1 MRIQRTP
8 KVKVARTNKVKVA
21 RTKLKQINWRMTLE
35 MCNNLKELAKKNN
48 VTFSAYIRNI
58 LDKSV

>member
-8 KVKVARTNKVKVA
+8 KVRVARTPKVRLRA
-21 RTKLKQINWRMTLE
+21 TLKQISWRMTLE
-35 MCNNLKELAKKNN
+35 MCNNLKELAKKSNL
-48 VTFSAYIRNI
+48 TFSEYVRNI